1 MSKKLVIDF
10 ESFWDT
16 KNGYT
21 LRKMS
26 MVEYVRS
33 PLFKAFGLGYQ
44 WGNDEGFA
52 EPGWISNKNI
62 HVFVTKIAWSR
73 IDVIAH
79 NAKFDGFILKQV
91 YGIQPRRWID
101 TKGMS
106 RAVLGKRIK
115 NHSLATLAE
124 HFDLE
129 SKGTMKTDGLKELT
143 PDQEAELASYCL
155 HDVELCSQ
163 IYSRLADNFPEN
175 QYEMLHRTVQMFVN
189 PKIELNVEL
198 LKQTAE
204 SERERKKT
212 IFSDMQIDKAFFES
226 GVLKGGYPKLLAK
239 KSQPEINKDVFSS
252 NIMFPRLLEWEGF
265 DAPKKFSPKQKN
277 EDGSPK
283 EIAAIA
289 LGDPDFLNML
299 EGENERLRS
308 LCEAR
313 VAAKSTLLETRSE
326 KLSRLGSTGLWPF
339 DVEYSGANQTHR
351 FSGGSGAG
359 GNPQNFSACR
369 DGEAH
374 KLGHECPGRLRTA
387 VQAPAGYS
395 LIVGDFSNIELR
407 LVAYLSKDPGLIEAI
422 EQDKDIYCD
431 FASVFYGRTITKK
444 DEIERRFGK
453 TAILGL
459 GYGMG
464 ATKFKKTVR
473 LQTGQDISI
482 ADAERAVD
490 VYRSRYTRV
499 PQLWH
504 VLNSSIPLLAR
515 DEKGLFI
522 GMPIRHER
530 EALVLPSG
538 LKMRYPNLR
547 SRPGDHGPEWV
558 YDVWTK
564 RKSGTDTVKLY
575 GGKVLENISQGLA
588 GELCKEVAQQF
599 GDHVTGLVHDEIHLV
614 VRKGQEKLMAA
625 RLERIMSTAPSWFP
639 RIKLNAE
646 VGYGRNWLDAK

>member
-1 MSKKLVIDF
+1 MSSKLVIDF

-21 LRKMS
+21 LRKLS

-33 PLFKAFGLGYQ
+33 PLFRSFGA
-44 WGNDEGFA
+44 GFQFLSEFPTEPFWVSA
-52 EPGWISNKNI
+52 EDLPDYLATLEWKNI
-62 HVFVTKIAWSR
+62 EVVG
-73 IDVIAH
+73 H
-79 NAKFDGFILKQV
+79 NVKFDGFILKHV
-91 YGIQPRRWID
+91 YGIQPYRWID

-106 RAVLGKRIK
+106 RAVLGKAVK

-124 HFDLE
+124 HFGLV

-143 PDQEAELASYCL
+143 PDQEKELAIYCM
-155 HDVELCSQ
+155 HDVRLCGL
-163 IYSRLADNFPEN
+163 IYSRLAKDFPEN
-175 QYEMLHRTVQMFVN
+175 QNEMLYRTIQMFVE
-189 PKIELNVEL
+189 PKIVLDVAL
-198 LKQTAE
+198 LQKTAE
-204 SERERKKT
+204 SERIRKAT
-212 IFSDMQIDKAFFES
+212 IFSDLQIDSGFFES
-226 GVLKGGYPKLLAK
+226 GILKGGYPKLLTK
-239 KSQPEINKDVFSS
+239 KTQPEINKDVFSS
-252 NIMFPRLLEWEGF
+252 NIMFPKLLEWEGF
-265 DAPKKFSPKQKN
+265 EVPMKYSPKQIN
-277 EDGSPK
+277 VDGSPK
-283 EIAAIA
+283 QIAAIA
-289 LGDPDFLNML
+289 LGDPDFLDML
-299 EGENERLRS
+299 EGENERLRT

-326 KLSRLGSTGLWPF
+326 KLSRLGSTGNWPF

-359 GNPQNFSACR
+359 GNPQNFTRGSALR
-369 DGEAH
+369 EAVR
-374 KLGHECPGRLRTA
+374 PIS
-387 VQAPAGYS
+387 GYS
-395 LIVGDFSNIELR
+395 IIVGDFSNIELR

-422 EQDKDIYCD
+422 EQNKDIYCD
-431 FASVFYGRTITKK
+431 FASLFYGRTITKK
-444 DEIERRFGK
+444 DETERRFGK

-490 VYRSRYTRV
+490 LYRSRYTRV
-499 PQLWH
+499 PQLWYQ
-504 VLNSSIPLLAR
+504 LNSYIPLLAR

-547 SRPGDHGPEWV
+547 SRPNERGMEWV

-588 GELCKEVAQQF
+588 GEICKEAAQQF
-599 GDHVTGLVHDEIHLV
+599 GDAVTGLVHDEIHLV

-625 RLERIMSTAPSWFP
+625 RLERVMSTAPSWMP
-639 RIKLNAE
+639 RIKLGAE
-646 VGYGRNWLDAK
+646 VGYGSNWLAAK